1 MNEIEWKAKDNK
13 WFGGLRSH
21 LLVDVPEE
29 GGLSQSLKEVK
40 SEKEEKKASQVR
52 KIGMSRTT
60 GVY

>member
-29 GGLSQSLKEVK
+29 RGLSQSLKE
-40 SEKEEKKASQVR
+40 SEEWKRREKGFSGKENRYE
-52 KIGMSRTT
+52 
-60 GVY
+60 